1 MKRLELPLAE
11 KYRSLRVY
19 QKNTNKYNILELSNY
34 SHHDKLRTN
43 DKTRHRNDWIQDNSP
58 DENRTLAYLV
68 RVSNNSSDFL
78 QNKVKSG
85 RVLWA

>member
-34 SHHDKLRTN
+34 SHHDKLGTN
-43 DKTRHRNDWIQDNSP
+43 DKPRHRND
-58 DENRTLAYLV
+58 
-68 RVSNNSSDFL
+68 
-78 QNKVKSG
+78 
-85 RVLWA
+85 